1 VIRAFAEIPSCL
13 PDFRDKTF
21 QIARRSHRTYVIHD
35 TRIGVR
41 LRELYERERE
51 REISSRR
58 SQYRSIDRAVSRY
71 ISLIVAK
78 PAARVNASFSRKL
91 ARMGRR
97 GKERA

>member
-51 REISSRR
+51 RERET
-58 SQYRSIDRAVSRY
+58 
-71 ISLIVAK
+71 
-78 PAARVNASFSRKL
+78 RVNASFSRKL